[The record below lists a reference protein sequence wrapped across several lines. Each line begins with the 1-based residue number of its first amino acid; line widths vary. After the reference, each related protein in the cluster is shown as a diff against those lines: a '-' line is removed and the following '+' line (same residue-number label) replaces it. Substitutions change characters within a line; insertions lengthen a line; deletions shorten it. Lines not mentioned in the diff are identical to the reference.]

1 MFLPQLLHRVAL
13 RPTASHF
20 HRESFWFAVIRD
32 CWQEVRVTDRANQRL
47 RQALVE
53 VAAMRSEEHTSE
65 LQAHCFMSYAVFCLK
80 KIRLT
85 DFAEPFHLT
94 RDWRTLVSYFT
105 RL

>member
-53 VAAMRSEEHTSE
+53 GAAMAGEMQARPRATILQIARTWVGAMSPRARQRATNGLQRLAVE
-65 LQAHCFMSYAVFCLK
+65 LLRVEAH
-80 KIRLT
+80 
-85 DFAEPFHLT
+85 
-94 RDWRTLVSYFT
+94 W
-105 RL
+105 

>member
-53 VAAMRSEEHTSE
+53 VAAMAVEMQARTRATI
-65 LQAHCFMSYAVFCLK
+65 LQIATTWVGAMSHRARQRATNGLQ
-80 KIRLT
+80 RL
-85 DFAEPFHLT
+85 AGGQI
-94 RDWRTLVSYFT
+94 
-105 RL
+105 

>member
-1 MFLPQLLHRVAL
+1 MFLPQLLRGVAR

-53 VAAMRSEEHTSE
+53 VAAMAVETQAQTRATILQIATS
-65 LQAHCFMSYAVFCLK
+65 LVGAMSHRVRQRATNGLRRLAV
-80 KIRLT
+80 
-85 DFAEPFHLT
+85 E
-94 RDWRTLVSYFT
+94 
-105 RL
+105 